1 MSNVTMAKWV
11 RKPQEKRGSY
21 YFAGQFYTTKGVATA
36 LTVDEIMAIYT
47 DAKMYVWN
55 NDGADY
61 IFTFTD
67 ENGRKLFFIDNLNKE
82 MIESGQYNP
91 EDDYC
96 TLMFAEEY

>member
-1 MSNVTMAKWV
+1 MAKWT

-96 TLMFAEEY
+96 TLMFAEEYW